1 MAITYHA
8 GRRIQGTSTD
18 FAGIPAVS
26 GGWKELGRTTLG
38 SAGTNITVSSLA
50 NKRYYMI
57 LSQVLDA
64 PATTWQQSGVQLG
77 IGSVDA
83 AGNYAQRYSAD
94 GAADVAN
101 APAAFVLGWSNLADP
116 KYDDFHVGYIANE
129 SDKEKLVILNNV
141 CGQVAGAGNT
151 PSRSEVVGKWTNTSA
166 PLDIINMYQGGT
178 VGGSDAGSELVVLGW
193 DPADTHTTNFW
204 EELADISLTSTN
216 TSLDSGTFTAKKYLW
231 VQMYQKGMTGN
242 NTLYNFNSDTGS
254 NYARRWRIDG
264 GTEWTTGSTT
274 GLMCHNA
281 VGTQTDNFFNMFI
294 INNSANEKL
303 VISSS
308 VYTISTGAG
317 SPPSREE
324 HVGKWDNTSSQITSI
339 QFDHGGSNFGIGSSI
354 KVWGSD

>member
-18 FAGIPAVS
+18 FGTAGAGIPAVA

-38 SAGTNITVSSLA
+38 SAGDIIDIASLP
-50 NKRYYMI
+50 NKRYYMVLENI
-57 LSQVLDA
+57 LGDSGEVSPEITFNGDTGTNY
-64 PATTWQQSGVQLG
+64 PIRRSNNGGTDWTSTTY
-77 IGSVDA
+77 
-83 AGNYAQRYSAD
+83 NYMY
-94 GAADVAN
+94 N
-101 APAAFVLGWSNLADP
+101 AYGGTISDRFI
-116 KYDDFHVGYIANE
+116 VGYIANQ
-129 SDKEKLVILNNV
+129 SDKEKLYQHHQCINV
-141 CGQVAGAGNT
+141 NRSNAGTEPDRNELAA
-151 PSRSEVVGKWTNTSA
+151 KWVNTSSSI
-166 PLDIINMYQGGT
+166 DQIT
-178 VGGSDAGSELVVLGW
+178 VTNSGGGSFDTGAEVVVLGF
-193 DPADTHTTNFW
+193 DPADTHSTNFW

-264 GTEWTTGSTT
+264 GTEWTTPSTT

-294 INNSANEKL
+294 VNNSANEKL